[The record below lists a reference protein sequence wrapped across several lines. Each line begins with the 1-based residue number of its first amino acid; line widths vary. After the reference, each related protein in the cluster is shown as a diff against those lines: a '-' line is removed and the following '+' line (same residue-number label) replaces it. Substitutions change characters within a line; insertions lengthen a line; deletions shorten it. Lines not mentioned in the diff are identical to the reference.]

1 MHGDREQEERE
12 KALSDLKSGRVRVL
26 LATDVAARGI
36 DVIDITYVP
45 LICLLI
51 SWTRFSSIFVLNQLK
66 VQLFFIGIH
75 IVNQL

>member
-45 LICLLI
+45 FDLSLDFLD
-51 SWTRFSSIFVLNQLK
+51 
-66 VQLFFIGIH
+66 
-75 IVNQL
+75 